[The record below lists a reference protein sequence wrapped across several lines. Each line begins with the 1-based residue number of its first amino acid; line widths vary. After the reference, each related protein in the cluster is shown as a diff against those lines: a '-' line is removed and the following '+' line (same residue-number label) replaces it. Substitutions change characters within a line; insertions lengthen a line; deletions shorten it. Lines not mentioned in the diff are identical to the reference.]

1 MARNARSIITDVTQ
15 PENQPI
21 TYPDDVP
28 MVEAGPVETSPS
40 GPVETSPSGPVETS
54 PSGPKKRGRKT
65 GAKKTPAYTPEEK
78 ALFKQGL
85 LELRAK
91 CVEEAARI
99 TAAIDAL

>member
-1 MARNARSIITDVTQ
+1 MARKARSIITDVTQ
-15 PENQPI
+15 SEDQPI
-21 TYPDDVP
+21 IYPDDVP
-28 MVEAGPVETSPS
+28 MVEA
-40 GPVETSPSGPVETS
+40 GPVETS

>member
-1 MARNARSIITDVTQ
+1 MARKARSIIADVTQ
-15 PENQPI
+15 PEDQPI
-21 TYPDDVP
+21 IYPDDVP
-28 MVEAGPVETSPS
+28 MVEA